1 MQYEHAYCLYRKN
14 KAIDA
19 LEVLKRVKETDQVKE
34 LRAQVLYSAG
44 QYQEAH
50 STYLDVI
57 KNSLDENEEK
67 REANLAAIAAA
78 LKVSGAKV
86 SGDVPDIIDDI
97 VSSVDVVALES
108 SCWSLSS
115 KTKYIKK
122 AIIRADGKEV
132 KENKK
137 KKRKRKRI
145 LPKNYDPTVDP
156 DPERWLPRWQR
167 STTKKK
173 SDKRKNARDAV
184 GKGTQ
189 GAAAS
194 DSTT

>member
-1 MQYEHAYCLYRKN
+1 MQYENAYCLYRKG
-14 KAIDA
+14 KPSQA
-19 LEVLKRVKETDQVKE
+19 LEVLKIMKDTDQVKE
-34 LRAQVLYSAG
+34 LKAQSLYSVG
-44 QYQEAH
+44 QLQDAY

-67 REANLAAIAAA
+67 REANLAAIVAA

-156 DPERWLPRWQR
+156 DPERWLPKWQR

-173 SDKRKNARDAV
+173 SDKRKGTRDVV

-189 GAAAS
+189 GSAAP
-194 DSTT
+194 DTT